1 MRTKRELR
9 PLTDCRNCRKSFH
22 PTFGSNGIFCSIDC
36 SNIGRRKP
44 RQIATCGNCGVEFEV
59 KLGSKGEFCSQ
70 GCVSRGRSQLDEA
83 RIIELYAK
91 GLGLKAIAKEVI
103 GRDSAKNT
111 ARDALRRNGVTLR
124 TSKEMANDP
133 ASKLRRLKARGVDLS
148 VDAICGRK
156 NKAPKQKRCM
166 KGSGLEL
173 FEYVAQQRAIK
184 HYDPLKSREQYER
197 SNDLARGKGFKSNF
211 HMRYETERPF
221 RIKEVVRRR
230 LNKFVS
236 TGSGARI
243 GKLIGCS
250 WEEFRTHIEKQ
261 WEEWMTWE
269 NLGGATQGCW
279 QIDHIVPC
287 SWFDHEDAD
296 HLAMCWHHMNLR
308 PLCAVKNNA
317 RRNNPNDLIETLSKL
332 PDSDIK
338 CKLLAFA
345 QLPHL

>member
-1 MRTKRELR
+1 MRTKRDPR

-44 RQIATCGNCGVEFEV
+44 RQIATCGNCGVEFDV
-59 KLGSKGEFCSQ
+59 KPGSKGEFCSQ

-111 ARDALRRNGVTLR
+111 VRDALRRNGVTLR

-133 ASKLRRLKARGVDLS
+133 ASKLRRLKARGVELS

-173 FEYVAQQRAIK
+173 FEYSAAK
-184 HYDPLKSREQYER
+184 NHKER
-197 SNDLARGKGFKSNF
+197 RFV
-211 HMRYETERPF
+211 YTERQEQKSKDNGFLSRYHERYQTNNEF
-221 RIKEVVRRR
+221 RIKEVMKRRIS
-230 LNKFVS
+230 KFVM
-236 TGSGARI
+236 TGSGARA
-243 GKLIGCS
+243 GDLIGCS
-250 WEEFRTHIEKQ
+250 WQDFRAHIESQ
-261 WEEWMTWE
+261 WQEWMTWD
-269 NLGGATQGCW
+269 NLGGPTIGHW

-287 SWFDHEDAD
+287 SWFDHEDD
-296 HLAMCWHHMNLR
+296 SQLKMCWHYINLR
-308 PLCAVKNNA
+308 PLCAVENLN
-317 RRNNPNDLIETLSKL
+317 RSNRPTDLIETVSGL
-332 PDSDIK
+332 PEHEMKHRLISFI
-338 CKLLAFA
+338 CTSR
-345 QLPHL
+345 